1 VVRASLAQAAIVRP
15 VFVPLLMALAIT
27 IAIQAQD
34 KLANRPG
41 ANRVRVDVY
50 ASRDGQ
56 SVEDLNRDELELL
69 EDGVPQAIDAFE
81 RVAIGDGGAP
91 TPRARVFVVFLDT
104 LNTDIETS
112 SNLRLP
118 VIRFLD
124 RVIGPDDIV
133 ALMTPEMAAGEVTF
147 GRKGIVISNI
157 MQGEWSWARHGRLE
171 RQDPKE
177 ALYDA
182 CYPESPRGPRG
193 PAAEMKARR
202 REKLTLN
209 ALNELVA
216 YLDDMREGRKAV
228 LTISDGWQLFK
239 PERALVT
246 SSLGKGDDGMV
257 ERLLRRPPPPK
268 KGGTEGGGPKDV
280 NRVECDADREA
291 LAGLDHTLALQSLSE
306 AANRGNISFYPLYPR
321 GLDSSAATASPSR
334 AKDRDRDGGTP
345 AAHQDSLRFLA
356 DNTDGLA
363 VLNSAAVEASIPRI
377 VGDVSSY
384 YLIGYTSSN
393 TKLDGRFRAITIR
406 VKRDGVKVRSRRGYR
421 GPTADDLVSGGAGS
435 GARTNESVVAA
446 HAAVASV
453 NTRAPFKIRASSWV
467 QPDESGGATGS
478 FWIVGELD
486 FQTRRQLA
494 WTAGAQARV
503 VVLAADG
510 TEVLSSAVGVKPS
523 DGPLAIRVPDSGGIP
538 PGEYAVRVELRSE
551 ADEEQVMTDTAR
563 VEVKTGSTLGEAILW
578 RRGPTTGPQYF
589 RTADPRFSRS
599 DRLRLE
605 LATTAKGPVTAR
617 LLDRNGKALPVPAQI
632 SERPDA
638 SATFKW
644 IVVDALLAPFAPGEY
659 AVEVTQGD
667 AKQVTGFRI
676 TS

>member
-1 VVRASLAQAAIVRP
+1 VRS
-15 VFVPLLMALAIT
+15 VFVLLLMALAVS

-34 KLANRPG
+34 QLANRTG
-41 ANRVRVDVY
+41 ANRVRVDVL

-56 SVEDLNRDELELL
+56 PVQDLNREELEVL
-69 EDGVPQAIDAFE
+69 EDGVPQTIDTFE
-81 RVAIGDGGAP
+81 HVAIGDGRGQS
-91 TPRARVFVVFLDT
+91 PRARVFVVFLDT
-104 LNTDIETS
+104 LNTDIEAS

-124 RVIGPDDIV
+124 RVVGPDDMV

-147 GRKGIVISNI
+147 GRKGVIISNI

-171 RQDPKE
+171 RVDPKE

-209 ALNELVA
+209 ALKELVA
-216 YLDDMREGRKAV
+216 YLDDMREERKAI
-228 LTISDGWQLFK
+228 LTISDGWPLFK
-239 PERALVT
+239 PDRTLVV
-246 SSLGKGDDGMV
+246 SSLGKSDDGLV
-257 ERLLRRPPPPK
+257 DRLIRRPPEK
-268 KGGTEGGGPKDV
+268 KGGSESGGAKDV

-291 LAGLDHTLALQSLSE
+291 LASLDHTLALQSLSE
-306 AANRGNISFYPLYPR
+306 AANRGNISFYPAYPR
-321 GLDSSAATASPSR
+321 GLDSSSSVPSPTR
-334 AKDRDRDGGTP
+334 GKERERDAGSP
-345 AAHQDSLRFLA
+345 AARQDSLRFLA

-363 VLNSAAVEASIPRI
+363 VMNGAAVEASIARI
-377 VGDVSSY
+377 VDDVSSY
-384 YLIGYTSSN
+384 YLVGYTSSN
-393 TKLDGRFRAITIR
+393 SKLDGRFRSITVR
-406 VKRDGVKVRSRRGYR
+406 AKREGVKVRSRRGYR
-421 GPTADDLVSGGAGS
+421 GATADELVSGNAGP
-435 GARTNESVVAA
+435 GGRANDGVAAA
-446 HAAVASV
+446 HAAVANV
-453 NTRAPFKIRASSWV
+453 NTRAPFKIRTSSWV
-467 QPDESGGATGS
+467 RPDESGAATGS

-503 VVLAADG
+503 VVLASDG
-510 TEVLSSAVGVKPS
+510 AEVASSTVAVKPS

-551 ADEEQVMTDTAR
+551 ADAEVTMTDTAR
-563 VEVKTGSTLGEAILW
+563 VEVKAGSSLGEAILW
-578 RRGPTTGPQYF
+578 RRGPTTGPQYL

-605 LATTAKGPVTAR
+605 LATTAMGVVTAR
-617 LLDRNGKALPVPAQI
+617 LLDRNGKPLPVPAQV
-632 SERPDA
+632 SERPDP
-638 SATFKW
+638 SAAFNW

-659 AVEVTQGD
+659 AVEVTQGN